1 MGARLVAVLLAAAL
15 AVAGC
20 GAPASQAPVPRPAPA
35 AITVRLEL
43 AMDATG
49 LQRAGVESWLRSR
62 PEIASFAFE
71 SREQALARFREAFR
85 DSGELVGS
93 ISAADLPESFTVTLA
108 ADADVDG
115 FVAAAQPLEGL
126 EHVVQDQDQDQPPP
140 D

>member
-1 MGARLVAVLLAAAL
+1 MRLVALLIAAAF

-20 GAPASQAPVPRPAPA
+20 GAPAGQTPVPRPAPQTV
-35 AITVRLEL
+35 TVRLEL

-49 LQRAGVESWLRSR
+49 PQRDGVASWLQSR
-62 PEIASFAFE
+62 PEVASVAFE
-71 SREQALARFREAFR
+71 SREQALARFREAYR

-93 ISAADLPESFTVTLA
+93 LSAADLPESFTVTLK

-126 EHVVQDQDQDQPPP
+126 DHVVPDEDQPPP

>member
-1 MGARLVAVLLAAAL
+1 MGPRLVAMLLAAAL

-20 GAPASQAPVPRPAPA
+20 GAPAGQTPVPRPAPA
-35 AITVRLEL
+35 AVTVRLEL
-43 AMDATG
+43 AMDATEA
-49 LQRAGVESWLRSR
+49 QRAGVASWLRSR
-62 PEIASFAFE
+62 PDVASVAFE
-71 SREQALARFREAFR
+71 SREQALARFREAYR

-93 ISAADLPESFTVTLA
+93 ISSADLPESFTVTLK

-126 EHVVQDQDQDQPPP
+126 DHVVQDQDQPPP